1 MVPSIQLSRFPTS
14 FLSLFTFKTNI
25 MLLVQSII
33 IAKTKLYSISNY
45 VFHFCFLFYVRE
57 KHSQSR
63 LVKKKSIVP
72 FTWHVTKKG
81 IDYYFINHPP
91 LP

>member
-1 MVPSIQLSRFPTS
+1 MVPSIQFSRFPTS

-45 VFHFCFLFYVRE
+45 VFHIL
-57 KHSQSR
+57 
-63 LVKKKSIVP
+63 
-72 FTWHVTKKG
+72 
-81 IDYYFINHPP
+81 
-91 LP
+91 LPVLC